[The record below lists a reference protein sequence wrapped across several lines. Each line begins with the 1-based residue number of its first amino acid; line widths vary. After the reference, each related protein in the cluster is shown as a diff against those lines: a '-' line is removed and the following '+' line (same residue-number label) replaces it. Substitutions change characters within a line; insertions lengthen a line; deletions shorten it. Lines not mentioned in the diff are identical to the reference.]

1 MELSLLL
8 VGYLVLGVIFGI
20 FCYYLADKKGHSG
33 GAWFWLGLFF
43 SFLALLVL
51 IGLPSEPG
59 ASREQGGDPW
69 ELADSPDSP
78 GSASQKPPSFRQ
90 CPHCIQEVHEL
101 ATACPHCQRGLPEVE
116 RCSYEPCGKIINPT
130 DNRCEDDE
138 ENPFCDAS
146 HREVEYCSYGDC
158 GKVIEPAIDNRC
170 EDDDGNPFCSEW
182 HRDSYR
188 HRMQQE
194 HSIFAR
200 IGRVA
205 IIWVLLVV
213 AVLVLLAVLSGG

>member
-1 MELSLLL
+1 MRVE
-8 VGYLVLGVIFGI
+8 
-20 FCYYLADKKGHSG
+20 
-33 GAWFWLGLFF
+33 
-43 SFLALLVL
+43 
-51 IGLPSEPG
+51 
-59 ASREQGGDPW
+59 
-69 ELADSPDSP
+69 
-78 GSASQKPPSFRQ
+78 
-90 CPHCIQEVHEL
+90 HC
-101 ATACPHCQRGLPEVE
+101 T
-116 RCSYEPCGKIINPT
+116 YKN
-130 DNRCEDDE
+130 
-138 ENPFCDAS
+138 
-146 HREVEYCSYGDC
+146 C

-194 HSIFAR
+194 HSIVAR